1 MNAFVNL
8 NPITV
13 TVLIWA
19 AAYLLA
25 LAFSGVVVKWL
36 IRLAKVNTDSSADH
50 AGRVIGKI
58 EDVLVVTF
66 VAAGAYTALALIFAA
81 KSIARIDHDK
91 SEQASYYILGTL
103 GNFTWALLMALLAK
117 LVLIYLGISLPLS
130 PVHQI
135 N

>member
-1 MNAFVNL
+1 MIDFVDH
-8 NPITV
+8 NPLVISLLV
-13 TVLIWA
+13 WA

-36 IRLAKVNTDSSADH
+36 IRLAKVNADSSADH

-58 EDVLVVTF
+58 EDILVVTF

-81 KSIARIDHDK
+81 KSIARIDHDDQQ
-91 SEQASYYILGTL
+91 QASYYILGTL
-103 GNFTWALLMALLAK
+103 ANFTWALLIALLAK
-117 LVLIYLGISLPLS
+117 LVLSYLGISLPLHA
-130 PVHQI
+130 VNQI